1 MSGKASPILLEYYS
15 ESLLS
20 SPKSKNWNRLER
32 IVSLYWKTD
41 CDAATATVVGLIS
54 KKAFIENVVTRFE
67 FLRVFYDKLV
77 RYRETKMNFALLSEY
92 IRLLLVDALVLEKY
106 DFLRAVT
113 GDIIDLF
120 RDSLPRFLK
129 DEFILDKNYY
139 SFDENNT
146 SLLINLFENNA
157 SEFYL
162 NKNKK
167 AKRFS
172 RLVNLSSPG
181 QERYFRIEL
190 DPITRYFIRGIR
202 KEVGTHSGK
211 TELNFCI
218 KYTHEGFIATD
229 FRV

>member
-1 MSGKASPILLEYYS
+1 
-15 ESLLS
+15 
-20 SPKSKNWNRLER
+20 
-32 IVSLYWKTD
+32 
-41 CDAATATVVGLIS
+41 
-54 KKAFIENVVTRFE
+54 
-67 FLRVFYDKLV
+67 
-77 RYRETKMNFALLSEY
+77 MNFALLSEY
-92 IRLLLVDALVLEKY
+92 IRLLLIDAIVLEKY
-106 DFLRAVT
+106 DFLRTVT

-120 RDSLPRFLK
+120 RDSLPRFLR

-139 SFDENNT
+139 IFDENNR

-157 SEFYL
+157 SDFYSH
-162 NKNKK
+162 KK
-167 AKRFS
+167 ATRFS

-218 KYTHEGFIATD
+218 KHTYEGFIATD
-229 FRV
+229 FRG